1 MSSVTQDA
9 SCTTKVSAGG
19 RIVIPADV
27 RKELGIETGDK
38 VMLRVEDGML
48 SVYSPRHELRKFQ
61 QRVQE
66 LVPGDVSLADELI
79 RERRREADD
88 E

>member
-1 MSSVTQDA
+1 
-9 SCTTKVSAGG
+9 
-19 RIVIPADV
+19 
-27 RKELGIETGDK
+27 
-38 VMLRVEDGML
+38 ML

>member
-1 MSSVTQDA
+1 
-9 SCTTKVSAGG
+9 
-19 RIVIPADV
+19 
-27 RKELGIETGDK
+27 
-38 VMLRVEDGML
+38 MLRVEDGML